1 VATLALATRN
11 TELYGNRTFDAE
23 AILAMRPSLQPM
35 AWPWLTVH
43 EVAQERGHT
52 MCTADQVADTADVKL
67 IAYDW
72 NPDAERLIARGA
84 HASALVS
91 FEPPVIAWQLYADLP
106 RISARFAHTIWFAGA
121 RSRALGRF
129 HQLHFP
135 QRCPPVEQARLPWGE
150 RHFLVM
156 INSNKVLA
164 RAWQLDRWLERPRE
178 VSLKRELAAVR
189 FPAIGHDQY
198 RARLAAIDAFA
209 DRPDFDLYGEGWQ
222 TRHAGVSAR
231 QHARALRAY
240 RGSID
245 DKLALLASYR
255 FALALENTRFAGY
268 VSEKLFD
275 CLVAGCIPV
284 YDGAPDVAQYVWP
297 DAFVDARA
305 FGSYVELERHLRGMT
320 EADWRRAREAGQAYL
335 RSPDFERFCARTFA
349 TLLLDAVE

>member
-1 VATLALATRN
+1 VGVAALVTRN
-11 TELYGNRTFDAE
+11 TEFYAGRVFGAHS
-23 AILAMRPSLQPM
+23 IGVMRPSLQPM
-35 AWPWLTVH
+35 AWPWLAVH
-43 EVAQERGHT
+43 QEARTRG
-52 MCTADQVADTADVKL
+52 MDVITADQVTDARGVKL

-72 NPDAERLIARGA
+72 TPDAERLLAAGA
-84 HASALVS
+84 EPAALVS

-106 RISARFAHTIWFAGA
+106 SISARFAHTFWFEGA
-121 RSRALGRF
+121 RPRAQGRF
-129 HQLHFP
+129 HRLHFP
-135 QRCPPVEQARLPWGE
+135 QRRPPVEQARVPWGE
-150 RHFLVM
+150 RRFLVM